1 MPPRHQR
8 RTCLD
13 WGCSRHAKLP
23 QVPQISA
30 GLALPTEELLSPR
43 QPHWNCQRV
52 RLSNDSIEQNPFDTL
67 PCKSGNKASL
77 ASPTGWILALTARR
91 GANGTFRQDR
101 GFGTLLGSITSWQST
116 PDLSANRTRAVP
128 ALSGYRDRV
137 LSGVRHVCPT
147 SLIPQSK
154 PPPRTSGKRFRLASR
169 IGRNGAR
176 LPETTHDES

>member
-30 GLALPTEELLSPR
+30 GLALPTEELLSPH

-116 PDLSANRTRAVP
+116 PSMRRPVRVKPFLSFF
-128 ALSGYRDRV
+128 LSS
-137 LSGVRHVCPT
+137 SGVLLFPNCSHRAKLPLSPPFHPH
-147 SLIPQSK
+147 SLLSDCRSVQVGC
-154 PPPRTSGKRFRLASR
+154 T
-169 IGRNGAR
+169 
-176 LPETTHDES
+176 

>member
-91 GANGTFRQDR
+91 GANGSLGPYWVQ
-101 GFGTLLGSITSWQST
+101 LHLGSQLLISRITEQ
-116 PDLSANRTRAVP
+116 VP
-128 ALSGYRDRV
+128 Y
-137 LSGVRHVCPT
+137 
-147 SLIPQSK
+147 
-154 PPPRTSGKRFRLASR
+154 RTSHIIKGRPFWSRFLSVRS
-169 IGRNGAR
+169 NQP
-176 LPETTHDES
+176 PERSTLYG

>member
-30 GLALPTEELLSPR
+30 GLALPTEELLSPH

-91 GANGTFRQDR
+91 GANGSFRQDR

-116 PDLSANRTRAVP
+116 PDLSPYRTGQVLGGPGTVVLEGRA
-128 ALSGYRDRV
+128 
-137 LSGVRHVCPT
+137 
-147 SLIPQSK
+147 
-154 PPPRTSGKRFRLASR
+154 
-169 IGRNGAR
+169 AR
-176 LPETTHDES
+176 

>member
-30 GLALPTEELLSPR
+30 GLALPTEELLSPH

-116 PDLSANRTRAVP
+116 PDLPGNRK
-128 ALSGYRDRV
+128 LGYRDALRRLRYHCWRERV
-137 LSGVRHVCPT
+137 
-147 SLIPQSK
+147 
-154 PPPRTSGKRFRLASR
+154 SGKAGS
-169 IGRNGAR
+169 IGSCARNRGDLR
-176 LPETTHDES
+176 

>member
-91 GANGTFRQDR
+91 GANATFRQDR
-101 GFGTLLGSITSWQST
+101 VGPYWVSITSWQST
-116 PDLSANRTRAVP
+116 DLSGNRTLLCNHVATSTPLRLHGSTACPSLRPIPP
-128 ALSGYRDRV
+128 AESV
-137 LSGVRHVCPT
+137 ATEP
-147 SLIPQSK
+147 
-154 PPPRTSGKRFRLASR
+154 KRQP
-169 IGRNGAR
+169 G
-176 LPETTHDES
+176 LPNSHAKSQ

>member
-30 GLALPTEELLSPR
+30 GLALPTEELLSPH

-91 GANGTFRQDR
+91 GATEPFARTEGLGPYWVQ
-101 GFGTLLGSITSWQST
+101 LHLGSQLLICREIGNLGTGTHFDGYAITAGENAYPEKPGQ
-116 PDLSANRTRAVP
+116 
-128 ALSGYRDRV
+128 
-137 LSGVRHVCPT
+137 SGVVHGIVVICGSGLSQRRRLRNQP
-147 SLIPQSK
+147 IGPQLW
-154 PPPRTSGKRFRLASR
+154 RA
-169 IGRNGAR
+169 I
-176 LPETTHDES
+176 

>member
-30 GLALPTEELLSPR
+30 GLALPTEELLSPH

-91 GANGTFRQDR
+91 GANGTFRQGR

-116 PDLSANRTRAVP
+116 PDLVGIPHLKSNPIVFSSDLSSVSVLLRCSRAV
-128 ALSGYRDRV
+128 GN
-137 LSGVRHVCPT
+137 
-147 SLIPQSK
+147 Q
-154 PPPRTSGKRFRLASR
+154 ASY
-169 IGRNGAR
+169 A
-176 LPETTHDES
+176 